1 MDVKFNVGFGEDIG
15 KKVIADKKQKKQAE
29 GETAWDSYQ
38 RKRKEKKKDKK
49 EKAKKHKQDVKKQ
62 GTANPEETH
71 RQTAELELLIG
82 DKNNGNI
89 VGTFKADTKDKRF

>member
-1 MDVKFNVGFGEDIG
+1 M
-15 KKVIADKKQKKQAE
+15 ALQSDKGAPLVAPVAPAPPQAAAP
-29 GETAWDSYQ
+29 TAAEAAE
-38 RKRKEKKKDKK
+38 RERERKEKKKDKK
-49 EKAKKHKQDVKKQ
+49 DKAKKHKQEVKKQ
-62 GTANPEETH
+62 GTANPDETH